1 VVVRRQRVNGCETM
15 FSAVKTE
22 DNSKVPVQGF
32 VHKITQEAKE
42 NFNDEELVQSG
53 RGSDINHSPLFSA

>member
-1 VVVRRQRVNGCETM
+1 MDVKL

-42 NFNDEELVQSG
+42 NFNDDELVQNG